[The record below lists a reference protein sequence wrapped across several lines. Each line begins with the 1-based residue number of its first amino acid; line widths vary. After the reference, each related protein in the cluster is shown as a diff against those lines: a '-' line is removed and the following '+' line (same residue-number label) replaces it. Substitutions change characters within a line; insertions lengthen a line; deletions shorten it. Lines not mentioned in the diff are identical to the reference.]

1 MEDIKKI
8 QEFFSKPLEE
18 ISTDNVAMKQ
28 QYLLTEPVQIAYT
41 DSFGTGMTGAAG
53 VLHRANV
60 GYFIGEEDAYII
72 VLPGGTFYVSEDGE
86 VAMKIYPIRD
96 QSDEFGAALTKTPFA
111 PKYED
116 WKDSLRKAPVKEADL
131 NDPVAMKMR
140 ANKNKANQSKPD
152 FGKEYGDAVKKAYS
166 GNNNDTKLRFL
177 KKERAQLMRDMEQEA
192 EPEGGPIADEY
203 GSKLN
208 RIDKAIAK
216 LEGRKEMDYDT
227 AVGKVSEAK
236 VEFYQKGK
244 KTFEKEFDTE
254 EEANIFKAKAFDMAD
269 TSAVELK
276 EYTGNISMPKFVKD
290 KNNPNFLNV
299 YIKYDTGAGA
309 TMALGRETGSGQD
322 RRNNAAEAM
331 KLANDVVLDLEAE
344 YNIEDIDITDQ
355 ENGIINIFAVSDD
368 FVDMNPN
375 MLGEASKGAIL
386 KQAKLSSAEYQKVK
400 KLKDF
405 NKDNYKWNPSEGL
418 YIKLNEATPADD
430 GIAAAGGG
438 TPADQGK
445 AAAKTEGTS
454 KYRKGYSNQKG
465 FSPQLVSPENPRGET
480 DGLTT
485 DTMNKILMKVIGDLD
500 ELKQLGEGMIEE
512 KLCKKGQAYRK
523 KRMAAG
529 EKSSAYL
536 NGRAVKVCKGQM
548 KG

>member
-1 MEDIKKI
+1 MKDIKKI
-8 QEFFSKPLEE
+8 QEFFSKSLEE
-18 ISTDNVAMKQ
+18 NTAKAFDLQKGLNGMSYDVKVKYLDDFGEDVYEIYSQTPLDSDDIFFDAKKLGFPNVRIFDNM
-28 QYLLTEPVQIAYT
+28 
-41 DSFGTGMTGAAG
+41 
-53 VLHRANV
+53 N
-60 GYFIGEEDAYII
+60 
-72 VLPGGTFYVSEDGE
+72 
-86 VAMKIYPIRD
+86 
-96 QSDEFGAALTKTPFA
+96 
-111 PKYED
+111 
-116 WKDSLRKAPVKEADL
+116 EADL
-131 NDPVAMKMR
+131 NDPVVMKMR
-140 ANKNKANQSKPD
+140 AAKMRKANA
-152 FGKEYGDAVKKAYS
+152 GDDGNDHIFRDAAKLATLKKAR
-166 GNNNDTKLRFL
+166 K
-177 KKERAQLMRDMEQEA
+177 QLMRDMEQEA

-276 EYTGNISMPKFVKD
+276 EYTGKISMPKFVKD

-375 MLGEASKGAIL
+375 MLGENKML

-418 YIKLNEATPADD
+418 YIKLNEATPAAD

-438 TPADQGK
+438 TPADQGR
-445 AAAKTEGTS
+445 AADK
-454 KYRKGYSNQKG
+454 
-465 FSPQLVSPENPRGET
+465 T

-485 DTMNKILMKVIGDLD
+485 KSMNQILMNVIKDLKEGEPGLWDNIRAKKVR
-500 ELKQLGEGMIEE
+500 GE
-512 KLCKKGQAYRK
+512 KPSSKNSKAYK
-523 KRMAAG
+523 SAVAAG
-529 EKSSAYL
+529 KRINKEK
-536 NGRAVKVCKGQM
+536 
-548 KG
+548 

>member
-1 MEDIKKI
+1 MKDIKKI
-8 QEFFSKPLEE
+8 QEFFSKSLEE
-18 ISTDNVAMKQ
+18 NTAKAFDLQKGLNGMSYDVKVKYLDDFGKDVYEIYSQTPLDSDDIFFDAKKLGFPNVRIFDNM
-28 QYLLTEPVQIAYT
+28 
-41 DSFGTGMTGAAG
+41 
-53 VLHRANV
+53 N
-60 GYFIGEEDAYII
+60 
-72 VLPGGTFYVSEDGE
+72 
-86 VAMKIYPIRD
+86 
-96 QSDEFGAALTKTPFA
+96 
-111 PKYED
+111 
-116 WKDSLRKAPVKEADL
+116 EADL

-140 ANKNKANQSKPD
+140 AAKMRKANA
-152 FGKEYGDAVKKAYS
+152 GDDGNDHIFRDAAKLATLKKAR
-166 GNNNDTKLRFL
+166 K
-177 KKERAQLMRDMEQEA
+177 QLMRDMEQEA

-276 EYTGNISMPKFVKD
+276 EYTGKISMPKFVKD

-331 KLANDVVLDLEAE
+331 KLANDVARDLEAE

-375 MLGEASKGAIL
+375 MLGEA
-386 KQAKLSSAEYQKVK
+386 
-400 KLKDF
+400 
-405 NKDNYKWNPSEGL
+405 
-418 YIKLNEATPADD
+418 TPADD

-438 TPADQGK
+438 TPADQGR
-445 AAAKTEGTS
+445 AADK
-454 KYRKGYSNQKG
+454 
-465 FSPQLVSPENPRGET
+465 T

-485 DTMNKILMKVIGDLD
+485 KSMNRILMNVIKDLK
-500 ELKQLGEGMIEE
+500 EGEPGLWDNIRAKRARGE
-512 KLCKKGQAYRK
+512 KPSSKNSKAYK
-523 KRMAAG
+523 SAVAAG
-529 EKSSAYL
+529 KRINKEK
-536 NGRAVKVCKGQM
+536 
-548 KG
+548 

>member
-1 MEDIKKI
+1 MKDIKKI
-8 QEFFSKPLEE
+8 QEFFSKSLEE
-18 ISTDNVAMKQ
+18 NTAKAFDLQKGLNGMSYDVKVKYLDDFGKDVYEIYSQTPLDSDDIFFDAKKLGFPNVRIFDNM
-28 QYLLTEPVQIAYT
+28 
-41 DSFGTGMTGAAG
+41 
-53 VLHRANV
+53 N
-60 GYFIGEEDAYII
+60 
-72 VLPGGTFYVSEDGE
+72 
-86 VAMKIYPIRD
+86 
-96 QSDEFGAALTKTPFA
+96 
-111 PKYED
+111 
-116 WKDSLRKAPVKEADL
+116 EADL

-140 ANKNKANQSKPD
+140 AAKMRKANA
-152 FGKEYGDAVKKAYS
+152 GDDGNDHIFRDAAKLATLKKAR
-166 GNNNDTKLRFL
+166 K
-177 KKERAQLMRDMEQEA
+177 QLMRDMEQEA

-276 EYTGNISMPKFVKD
+276 EYTGKISMPKFVKD

-331 KLANDVVLDLEAE
+331 KLANDVARDLEAE

-375 MLGEASKGAIL
+375 MLGEA
-386 KQAKLSSAEYQKVK
+386 
-400 KLKDF
+400 
-405 NKDNYKWNPSEGL
+405 
-418 YIKLNEATPADD
+418 TPADD

-438 TPADQGK
+438 TPADQGR
-445 AAAKTEGTS
+445 AADK
-454 KYRKGYSNQKG
+454 
-465 FSPQLVSPENPRGET
+465 T

-485 DTMNKILMKVIGDLD
+485 KSMNRILMNVIKDLK
-500 ELKQLGEGMIEE
+500 EGEPGLWDNIR
-512 KLCKKGQAYRK
+512 A
-523 KRMAAG
+523 KRARG
-529 EKSSAYL
+529 EKPSSKNSKAYKSAVA
-536 NGRAVKVCKGQM
+536 AVKRINKE
-548 KG
+548 K

>member
-1 MEDIKKI
+1 MKDIKKI
-8 QEFFSKPLEE
+8 QEFFSKSLEE
-18 ISTDNVAMKQ
+18 NTAKAFDLQKGLNGMSYDVKVKYLDDFGEDVYEIYSQTPLDSDDIFFDAKKLGFPNVRIFDNM
-28 QYLLTEPVQIAYT
+28 
-41 DSFGTGMTGAAG
+41 
-53 VLHRANV
+53 N
-60 GYFIGEEDAYII
+60 
-72 VLPGGTFYVSEDGE
+72 
-86 VAMKIYPIRD
+86 
-96 QSDEFGAALTKTPFA
+96 
-111 PKYED
+111 
-116 WKDSLRKAPVKEADL
+116 EADL

-140 ANKNKANQSKPD
+140 AAKMRKANA
-152 FGKEYGDAVKKAYS
+152 GDDGNDHIFRDAAKLATLKKAR
-166 GNNNDTKLRFL
+166 K
-177 KKERAQLMRDMEQEA
+177 QLMRDMEQEA

-276 EYTGNISMPKFVKD
+276 EYTGKISMPKFVKD

-331 KLANDVVLDLEAE
+331 KLANDVARDLEAE

-375 MLGEASKGAIL
+375 MLGEA
-386 KQAKLSSAEYQKVK
+386 
-400 KLKDF
+400 
-405 NKDNYKWNPSEGL
+405 
-418 YIKLNEATPADD
+418 TPADD

-438 TPADQGK
+438 TPADQGR
-445 AAAKTEGTS
+445 AADK
-454 KYRKGYSNQKG
+454 
-465 FSPQLVSPENPRGET
+465 T

-485 DTMNKILMKVIGDLD
+485 KSMNRILMNVIKDLK
-500 ELKQLGEGMIEE
+500 EGEPGLWDNIRAKRARGE
-512 KLCKKGQAYRK
+512 KPSSKNSKAYK
-523 KRMAAG
+523 SAVAAG
-529 EKSSAYL
+529 KRINKEK
-536 NGRAVKVCKGQM
+536 
-548 KG
+548 

>member
-1 MEDIKKI
+1 MKDIKKI
-8 QEFFSKPLEE
+8 QEFFSKSLEE
-18 ISTDNVAMKQ
+18 NTAKAFDLQKGLNGMSYDVKVKYLDDFGKDVYEIYSQTPLDSDDIFFDAKKLGFPNVRIFDNM
-28 QYLLTEPVQIAYT
+28 
-41 DSFGTGMTGAAG
+41 
-53 VLHRANV
+53 N
-60 GYFIGEEDAYII
+60 
-72 VLPGGTFYVSEDGE
+72 
-86 VAMKIYPIRD
+86 
-96 QSDEFGAALTKTPFA
+96 
-111 PKYED
+111 
-116 WKDSLRKAPVKEADL
+116 EADL

-140 ANKNKANQSKPD
+140 AAKMRKANA
-152 FGKEYGDAVKKAYS
+152 GDDGNDPIFRDAAKLATLKKAR
-166 GNNNDTKLRFL
+166 K
-177 KKERAQLMRDMEQEA
+177 QLMRDMEQEA

-276 EYTGNISMPKFVKD
+276 EYTGKISMPKFVKD

-331 KLANDVVLDLEAE
+331 KLANDVARDLEAE

-355 ENGIINIFAVSDD
+355 ENGVVNIFAVSDD

-375 MLGEASKGAIL
+375 MLGEG
-386 KQAKLSSAEYQKVK
+386 
-400 KLKDF
+400 
-405 NKDNYKWNPSEGL
+405 
-418 YIKLNEATPADD
+418 TPADD

-438 TPADQGK
+438 TPADQGR
-445 AAAKTEGTS
+445 AADK
-454 KYRKGYSNQKG
+454 
-465 FSPQLVSPENPRGET
+465 T

-485 DTMNKILMKVIGDLD
+485 KAMNKILMNVIKDLK
-500 ELKQLGEGMIEE
+500 EGEPGLWDNIRAKKARGE
-512 KLCKKGQAYRK
+512 KPSSKNSKAYK
-523 KRMAAG
+523 SAVAAG
-529 EKSSAYL
+529 KRINKEK
-536 NGRAVKVCKGQM
+536 
-548 KG
+548 

>member
-1 MEDIKKI
+1 MKDIKKI
-8 QEFFSKPLEE
+8 QEFFSKSLEE
-18 ISTDNVAMKQ
+18 NTAKAFDLQKGLNGMSYDVKVKYLDDFGEDVYEIYSQTPLDSDDIFFDAKKLGFPNVRIFDNM
-28 QYLLTEPVQIAYT
+28 
-41 DSFGTGMTGAAG
+41 
-53 VLHRANV
+53 N
-60 GYFIGEEDAYII
+60 
-72 VLPGGTFYVSEDGE
+72 
-86 VAMKIYPIRD
+86 
-96 QSDEFGAALTKTPFA
+96 
-111 PKYED
+111 
-116 WKDSLRKAPVKEADL
+116 EADL

-140 ANKNKANQSKPD
+140 AAKMRKANA
-152 FGKEYGDAVKKAYS
+152 GDDGNDHIFRDAAKLATLKKAR
-166 GNNNDTKLRFL
+166 K
-177 KKERAQLMRDMEQEA
+177 QLMRDMEQEA

-276 EYTGNISMPKFVKD
+276 EYTGKISMPKFVKD

-331 KLANDVVLDLEAE
+331 KLANDVARDLEAE

-375 MLGEASKGAIL
+375 MLGEA
-386 KQAKLSSAEYQKVK
+386 
-400 KLKDF
+400 
-405 NKDNYKWNPSEGL
+405 
-418 YIKLNEATPADD
+418 TPADD

-438 TPADQGK
+438 TPADQGR
-445 AAAKTEGTS
+445 AADK
-454 KYRKGYSNQKG
+454 
-465 FSPQLVSPENPRGET
+465 T

-485 DTMNKILMKVIGDLD
+485 KSMNRILMNVIKDLK
-500 ELKQLGEGMIEE
+500 EGEPGLWDNIRAKKARGE
-512 KLCKKGQAYRK
+512 KPSSKNSKAYK
-523 KRMAAG
+523 SAVAAG
-529 EKSSAYL
+529 KRINKEK
-536 NGRAVKVCKGQM
+536 
-548 KG
+548 

>member
-1 MEDIKKI
+1 MEDLKKI

-18 ISTDNVAMKQ
+18 NIAKAFDLQKGLNGMSYDVKVK
-28 QYLLTEPVQIAYT
+28 YL
-41 DSFGTGMTGAAG
+41 D
-53 VLHRANV
+53 
-60 GYFIGEEDAYII
+60 
-72 VLPGGTFYVSEDGE
+72 
-86 VAMKIYPIRD
+86 
-96 QSDEFGAALTKTPFA
+96 
-111 PKYED
+111 
-116 WKDSLRKAPVKEADL
+116 
-131 NDPVAMKMR
+131 
-140 ANKNKANQSKPD
+140 D
-152 FGKEYGDAVKKAYS
+152 FGKDVYEIYSQKSLDSDKIFFDAKKLGFPNVRVFDNMNEVKVGDKVKINKEYGGGKGEIEDKVGSFVIVNGKSYHESDVK
-166 GNNNDTKLRFL
+166 T
-177 KKERAQLMRDMEQEA
+177 
-192 EPEGGPIADEY
+192 
-203 GSKLN
+203 
-208 RIDKAIAK
+208 ID
-216 LEGRKEMDYDT
+216 
-227 AVGKVSEAK
+227 EAK

-254 EEANIFKAKAFDMAD
+254 EEANIFKAKAADMAD

-276 EYTGNISMPKFVKD
+276 EYTGKISMPRFVKD

-322 RRNNAAEAM
+322 RRNNAAEALR
-331 KLANDVVLDLEAE
+331 LANDVARDLEAE
-344 YNIEDIDITDQ
+344 YNIEDIEITDQ
-355 ENGIINIFAVSDD
+355 ENGVVNIFAVSDG
-368 FVDMNPN
+368 FVNMDPN

-386 KQAKLSSAEYQKVK
+386 KQAKISSAEYQKVK

-405 NKDNYKWNPSEGL
+405 NKDNYKWNPGEGL

-438 TPADQGK
+438 TPADQGRT
-445 AAAKTEGTS
+445 AAKTEGTS

-480 DGLTT
+480 GGLTT

>member
-1 MEDIKKI
+1 MKDIKKI
-8 QEFFSKPLEE
+8 QEFFSKSLEE
-18 ISTDNVAMKQ
+18 NTAKAFDLQKGLNGMSYDVKVKYLDDFGEDVYEIYSQTPLDSDDIFFDAKKLGFPNVRIFDNM
-28 QYLLTEPVQIAYT
+28 
-41 DSFGTGMTGAAG
+41 
-53 VLHRANV
+53 N
-60 GYFIGEEDAYII
+60 
-72 VLPGGTFYVSEDGE
+72 
-86 VAMKIYPIRD
+86 
-96 QSDEFGAALTKTPFA
+96 
-111 PKYED
+111 
-116 WKDSLRKAPVKEADL
+116 EADL

-140 ANKNKANQSKPD
+140 TSKSKLAKMRKANA
-152 FGKEYGDAVKKAYS
+152 GDDGNDPIFRDAAKLATLKKAR
-166 GNNNDTKLRFL
+166 K
-177 KKERAQLMRDMEQEA
+177 QLMRDMEQEA

-227 AVGKVSEAK
+227 AVGKISE
-236 VEFYQKGK
+236 V
-244 KTFEKEFDTE
+244 
-254 EEANIFKAKAFDMAD
+254 
-269 TSAVELK
+269 
-276 EYTGNISMPKFVKD
+276 NISMPKFVKD

-331 KLANDVVLDLEAE
+331 KLANDVALDLEAE

-375 MLGEASKGAIL
+375 MLGENKML

-438 TPADQGK
+438 TPADQGR
-445 AAAKTEGTS
+445 AADK
-454 KYRKGYSNQKG
+454 
-465 FSPQLVSPENPRGET
+465 T

-485 DTMNKILMKVIGDLD
+485 KAMNKILMNVIKDLK
-500 ELKQLGEGMIEE
+500 EGEPGLWDNIRAKKARGE
-512 KLCKKGQAYRK
+512 KPSSKNSKAYK
-523 KRMAAG
+523 SAVAAG
-529 EKSSAYL
+529 KRINKEK
-536 NGRAVKVCKGQM
+536 
-548 KG
+548 